1 LIQNPKLNILHDH
14 QLSIQIGRTILN
26 FIVKMPC
33 SVLGCLFKKSNKKKA
48 TDYQIL
54 NHNFLSKQNHNNI
67 KIQEEE
73 EESEYSFT
81 ENLETDKVIIIF
93 QENKNF

>member
-26 FIVKMPC
+26 FIVQMPC
-33 SVLGCLFKKSNKKKA
+33 TLFGCLFKKSNKKKKDM
-48 TDYQIL
+48 DYQIL
-54 NHNFLSKQNHNNI
+54 NQNFLSKQNHNNI

-73 EESEYSFT
+73 EESECSFT
-81 ENLETDKVIIIF
+81 EHLETDKVIILFIL
-93 QENKNF
+93 